1 MKWIVEV
8 YNESGEYMSML
19 SFNMGVNAL
28 EVAQQL
34 LIGNPKLQI
43 KIIPKAVSDDVFSA
57 TRYNCRS

>member
-8 YNESGEYMSML
+8 YNENGDYMSML

-43 KIIPKAVSDDVFSA
+43 KIIPKAVSDDVVTDCSV
-57 TRYNCRS
+57 